1 MIKGL
6 QYETCKYCLREMDLF
21 SLKKEKLKED
31 FTAVFNYLVYGC
43 REAGSR
49 IFLVVH
55 NKRRT
60 GTNCN
65 KGNSSNVFEKN
76 EFTMS
81 VKHQNR
87 LPREIWMKP
96 EPPDWTTKPYPTSKS
111 ALLWTVGWTRWLREI
126 SFNYSLILVYNTHI
140 PFSTSCVPS
149 SDFDYSSHIFLL
161 SHPNLRHETTSLA
174 VSKWPK

>member
-1 MIKGL
+1 MVNIVRREFAHVGRAIFHAYIKSKLYIAEQHQSNARDVEHHRRILRGSHFSCSYQMVVTKMIKGL
-6 QYETCKYCLREMDLF
+6 QYETCKYCLRELDLF

-31 FTAVFNYLVYGC
+31 FTAVFNYLVCGC
-43 REAGSR
+43 REAGSS

-96 EPPDWTTKPYPTSKS
+96 EPPD
-111 ALLWTVGWTRWLREI
+111 
-126 SFNYSLILVYNTHI
+126 
-140 PFSTSCVPS
+140 
-149 SDFDYSSHIFLL
+149 
-161 SHPNLRHETTSLA
+161 
-174 VSKWPK
+174 